1 MQALSTQA
9 EQSRDVLSPAPAVR
23 IGIAT
28 GLVVVGDLIGQGTE
42 EHDFAV
48 GETLNLAA
56 RLQGLAPPNGVV
68 IASSTQSLLRGKF
81 DYENLGI
88 HALKGISEEVQVWH
102 VVRPSRVESRCRR
115 DGLEVDAA
123 GQPWEEIALLLVRWQ
138 QAKEGNGQVVLLS
151 GEPGIG
157 KSRIVQELRDR
168 IAGEQPAYVSFQC
181 SPYYTSTAFYPFVE
195 QLTFALG
202 INRED
207 SSSLSLSGL
216 EATIAA
222 ANGDVKRLTPIF
234 AALLSIPIDDR
245 YAPLDLSPQQ
255 QKDAFVVA
263 LVNRSI
269 GLARGRPLVI
279 AFEDAH
285 WIDPT
290 SRDVLDL
297 LVDRI
302 QVRFHPRR
310 HYLPLG
316 VSTKLGCALPC
327 HDADPQSTEPP
338 AACDIGR
345 TRGVARSFRAKS
357 SRR

>member
-42 EHDFAV
+42 EHDSAV

-56 RLQGLAPPNGVV
+56 RLQGVAPPNGVV

-88 HALKGISEEVQVWH
+88 QALKGLSEEVQVWH
-102 VVRPSRVESRCRR
+102 VVRPSRVESRF
-115 DGLEVDAA
+115 AA
-123 GQPWEEIALLLVRWQ
+123 AMGSKLTPLVNREEEIALLLVRWQ
-138 QAKEGNGQVVLLS
+138 QAKERDGQVVLLS

-168 IAGEQPAYVSFQC
+168 VAGEQLAYVSFQC

-202 INRED
+202 IDRED
-207 SSSLSLSGL
+207 ASSLSLSSL

-234 AALLSIPIDDR
+234 AALLSIPSTIDTLR
-245 YAPLDLSPQQ
+245 SSFLRNSKRTQSSSP
-255 QKDAFVVA
+255 
-263 LVNRSI
+263 
-269 GLARGRPLVI
+269 
-279 AFEDAH
+279 
-285 WIDPT
+285 W
-290 SRDVLDL
+290 
-297 LVDRI
+297 
-302 QVRFHPRR
+302 
-310 HYLPLG
+310 
-316 VSTKLGCALPC
+316 
-327 HDADPQSTEPP
+327 
-338 AACDIGR
+338 
-345 TRGVARSFRAKS
+345 
-357 SRR
+357 